1 LGVLFKGSTVNEFS
15 AGLVMISVSGTF
27 GVGPLAADFPVSL
40 LAASAARATEA
51 AVCLIAAAGR
61 FFAGVVVG
69 RVLLTGNWDFAP
81 GEVPYLLAELAVCFV
96 AAAGRFLVAVVD
108 AFVTADEEPFA
119 AVLNEPANGN

>member
-1 LGVLFKGSTVNEFS
+1 VDEFS

-40 LAASAARATEA
+40 LVASAARATEA

-69 RVLLTGNWDFAP
+69 RMPLTGNWDFAP
-81 GEVPYLLAELAVCFV
+81 REVPDLLAELAVCFV

-108 AFVTADEEPFA
+108 AFVAADEEPFA
-119 AVLNEPANGN
+119 PVFDGPSSGN